1 MKHFLVIIAGPTAVG
16 KTALAVQLAK
26 HYGTGVISADARQF
40 YKEMQIGTARPDEAE
55 LEGVPH
61 DFLGH
66 LSIHDTYNVG
76 QFEKDAVHALDDL
89 FREHQV
95 VFMAGGSGLYI
106 NAVCH
111 GVDEFE
117 EIPADIRTMI
127 EEQYKNRGLIY
138 LQEQVSQLDPVYYA
152 HADTQ
157 NPQRLKRALEV
168 CLHTGKPY
176 SSFRTQHKK
185 ERPFEIIPILVNMD
199 RQDLYKRIDRRV
211 DLMMEAGLLKEA
223 ESLYPYRSLNAL
235 NTVGYKELF
244 AYFDGACSLTDA
256 VAMIKQNTRRYAKRQ
271 LTWFNNQGDYETFG
285 PGDTDKIKAYI
296 DIIIQ
301 NQ

>member
-1 MKHFLVIIAGPTAVG
+1 MG

-76 QFEKDAVHALDDL
+76 QFEKDAVHALDKL

-117 EIPADIRTMI
+117 EIPAAIRTMI
-127 EEQYKNRGLIY
+127 EEQYKSQGLVY
-138 LQEQVSQLDPVYYA
+138 LQEQIKQLDPLYYA

-223 ESLYPYRSLNAL
+223 ESLYPFRSLNAL

-244 AYFDGACSLTDA
+244 AYFDGTCSLTDA

-271 LTWFNNQGDYETFG
+271 LTWFNNQGDYETFA